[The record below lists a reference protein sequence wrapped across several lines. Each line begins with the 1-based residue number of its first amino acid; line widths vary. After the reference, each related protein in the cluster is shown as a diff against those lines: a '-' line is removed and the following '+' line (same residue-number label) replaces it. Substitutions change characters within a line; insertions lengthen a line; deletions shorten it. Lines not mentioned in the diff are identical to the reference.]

1 MERLARQERERS
13 GITRQALR
21 LWGLLFMMAGILGRS
36 ILQFRLLNMGS
47 VSSQEL
53 LEAMMASEQVMVYA
67 TLALIMQAVEACA
80 IPIFALLLV
89 EGVQHTKNLGK
100 YFLRVLGVAAVS
112 ELPYN
117 LAMSGSVWDASSRN
131 PAFGLVLAL
140 VMLMLY
146 QRFGEKNMMNRAM
159 KVLITL
165 AAIVWPL
172 MLNVQDGACFVI
184 MVAVLWLSRN
194 MKQYRTFV
202 GCAAGALCSLLSVY
216 YLAIPMAFLAVHFYR
231 GDKGEE
237 NRWINYLAYPV
248 LLIAAAVAGMLL
260 K

>member
-21 LWGLLFMMAGILGRS
+21 LWGLLFVMAGIVGRS
-36 ILQFRLLNMGS
+36 ILQNRLLNMGN

-80 IPIFALLLV
+80 IPIFACLLV

-100 YFLRVLGVAAVS
+100 YFLRVLGVAAIS

-117 LAMSGSVWDASSRN
+117 LAMSGSLVDVSSRN
-131 PAFGLVLAL
+131 PAFGPVLAL
-140 VMLMLY
+140 VMLILY
-146 QRFGEKNMMNRAM
+146 QRFAEKKAANAAM
-159 KVLITL
+159 KVLVTL

-172 MLNVQDGACFVI
+172 MLNVQDGACCVI
-184 MVAVLWLSRN
+184 LVTTLWLSRN
-194 MKQYRTFV
+194 RKQYRTFI

-216 YLAIPMAFLAVHFYR
+216 YLAIPMAFLAIHFYR

-237 NRWINYLAYPV
+237 NRLVNYLAYPV
-248 LLIAAAVAGMLL
+248 LLTAAAVAGFLL

>member
-21 LWGLLFMMAGILGRS
+21 LWGLLFVMAGIIGRS
-36 ILQFRLLNMGS
+36 VLQHRLLNMENIN
-47 VSSQEL
+47 SQEL
-53 LEAMMASEQVMVYA
+53 LDAMLASEQVMVYA

-100 YFLRVLGVAAVS
+100 YFLRVLGVAALS

-117 LAMSGSVWDASSRN
+117 LAMSGSLWDASSRN
-131 PAFGLVLAL
+131 PAFGLVLGL
-140 VMLMLY
+140 VMLILF
-146 QRFGEKNMMNRAM
+146 QRFGEKKIANRVM

-172 MLNVQDGACFVI
+172 MLNVQDGTCFVI
-184 MVAVLWLSRN
+184 MVAVLWGTRN
-194 MKQYRTFV
+194 LKQYRTFI
-202 GCAAGALCSLLSVY
+202 GCAVGALCSLMSFY
-216 YLAIPMAFLAVHFYR
+216 YLAIPMAFLAIHFYR

-237 NRWINYLAYPV
+237 NRLVNYLAYPA
-248 LLIAAAVAGMLL
+248 LLLAAALAGMLL
-260 K
+260 

>member
-21 LWGLLFMMAGILGRS
+21 LWGLLFVMAGILGRS
-36 ILQFRLLNMGS
+36 VLQHRLLNMGS

-80 IPIFALLLV
+80 IPIFAVLLV
-89 EGVQHTKNLGK
+89 DGVQHTKNLGK

-140 VMLMLY
+140 VMLILY
-146 QRFGEKNMMNRAM
+146 QRFSEKKIANQAM
-159 KVLITL
+159 KVLVTL

-172 MLNVQDGACFVI
+172 MLNVQDGACCVI
-184 MVAVLWLSRN
+184 MVAVLWLTRN
-194 MKQYRTFV
+194 LKQYRTFI

-216 YLAIPMAFLAVHFYR
+216 YLAVPMGFLAVHFYR

-237 NRWINYLAYPV
+237 NRLVNYLAYPV
-248 LLIAAAVAGMLL
+248 LLLAAALAGMLL